1 MCADVAV
8 QAFYFSKNRHAGLF
22 PRTSVKQGYR
32 VKKSTENKKLKRK
45 PDGQKTES
53 FVLLLTPYWTPQY
66 SGSYEK
72 SRI

>member
-32 VKKSTENKKLKRK
+32 VKKSTENKKIEKKARWAKNGKLRSVIN
-45 PDGQKTES
+45 T
-53 FVLLLTPYWTPQY
+53 VLDPAV
-66 SGSYEK
+66 
-72 SRI
+72 